1 MSARARRAGE
11 MAVVVAPAWQ
21 RADAAGPA
29 VPMSRVSG
37 AARIGGAALDDG
49 QLAAVERDAFAKGY
63 AQGERAGSEAAAV
76 GERAGSEAAAV
87 QGEAMLRRLMQTLE
101 EVTDLRAR
109 MIRDTE
115 HQMVRLALVIARRVI
130 HREVSVDRELVL
142 ALVRVAMDRIG
153 DGTAVTIRLNT
164 DDYAAIMAI
173 RPSPWPDGH
182 VTVEADTRVPRG
194 GCRIE
199 SDLGTVDAG
208 VDAQL
213 QEITRALLHDAPV
226 ADDASRI

>member
-1 MSARARRAGE
+1 

-21 RADAAGPA
+21 RADAAGTP
-29 VPMSRVSG
+29 VPMRVSA
-37 AARIGGAALDDG
+37 AARAGGTALDDG

-63 AQGERAGSEAAAV
+63 AQ

-153 DGTAVTIRLNT
+153 DGTTVTIRLNT

-199 SDLGTVDAG
+199 SDLGTIDAG

-213 QEITRALLHDAPV
+213 QEITRALLHEAPV
-226 ADDASRI
+226 ADDASRS

>member
-1 MSARARRAGE
+1 MSARARRAAA

-21 RADAAGPA
+21 RADPAGTSAPALRLAAAP
-29 VPMSRVSG
+29 RVGS
-37 AARIGGAALDDG
+37 AADEN

-63 AQGERAGSEAAAV
+63 AQ

-115 HQMVRLALVIARRVI
+115 HQMVRLALAIARRVI

-164 DDYAAIMAI
+164 DDYAAIMAT
-173 RPSPWPDGH
+173 RPSPWPEAH
-182 VTVEADTRVPRG
+182 VTVEADARVPRG
-194 GCRIE
+194 GCRID

-226 ADDASRI
+226 TNDASRI